1 MPSMPGIWLRERNT
15 AMIQERDEYQIY
27 FTRDNIREAAGG
39 YIREGGKWK
48 FRPAKLTDEQCDSI
62 AEQIAGIFDD
72 EFRSNVDAA
81 KGE

>member
-1 MPSMPGIWLRERNT
+1 
-15 AMIQERDEYQIY
+15 MIQDSDEYQIH

-62 AEQIAGIFDD
+62 AEQIAGIFDSD
-72 EFRSNVDAA
+72 FRLNVQEA
-81 KGE
+81 EV